1 MQTQTQTHWQ
11 GTDTLLCDQHHLT
24 TYSSGVTGLVADHL
38 ICKDGGAE
46 GKDENNLRQVSA
58 TQEHGI
64 ELLLR
69 HNKREKR
76 VCAERQPEN
85 ITREIEKESSRT

>member
-11 GTDTLLCDQHHLT
+11 RTDTLLCDQHHPT
-24 TYSSGVTGLVADHL
+24 TYSSGVTGLVAEHL

-46 GKDENNLRQVSA
+46 GKDESNLRQVSA

-69 HNKREKR
+69 HNKRENESMR
-76 VCAERQPEN
+76 
-85 ITREIEKESSRT
+85 RETTKKYD